1 MAEQPSPELSTAQIE
16 QTIRRLRDVISARVI
31 ADGPGAIQ
39 EIHVLV
45 DTVRNAKQLA
55 RDIESALISEL
66 GVRID
71 HRKISIAQI
80 RGAERPAVENR
91 IRLQNLAFQVDR
103 RRAEARVTLSRGEES
118 FTGVANAAAGHYDRP
133 RLAALATIGSL
144 EGCLR
149 GSVGEDDDCPRLS
162 LEEVVTTHSVGDQA
176 FVLVLIKLIE
186 ARGEESLLGAAMV
199 RDDPCWAAACATL
212 DAVNRRLNAVIEA

>member
-1 MAEQPSPELSTAQIE
+1 MAEQPSPELSTGLIE

-31 ADGPGAIQ
+31 ADGPEAIQ

-91 IRLQNLAFQVDR
+91 VRLQNLAFQVDR

-149 GSVGEDDDCPRLS
+149 GSIAEEDCPRLS
-162 LEEVVTTHSVGDQA
+162 LEEVVTTNSVGDQA
-176 FVLVLIKLIE
+176 FVLVLVKLIE